1 MVCPSISWSD
11 STLGN
16 ITCYFTRREELGG
29 GLVRHRDGQLAVRVP
44 RHGFGSSGNI
54 GPIYGSYHRSAARP
68 MYCLARFHCSNSH
81 LLQKVQRIGFSLL
94 LLTTHKQMTIF
105 LSVNRVAFNSLPVS
119 LDN

>member
-54 GPIYGSYHRSAARP
+54 GPIWVLPSQCCEAYVLPRP
-68 MYCLARFHCSNSH
+68 FPLLKQSSTAKGTKNRLQFAVTHNSQADDN
-81 LLQKVQRIGFSLL
+81 LSFSE
-94 LLTTHKQMTIF
+94 
-105 LSVNRVAFNSLPVS
+105 
-119 LDN
+119 